1 MARDKDFQN
10 RIQRIGE
17 MVELLEATTDPNVR
31 AIAKELL
38 ESLMT
43 LHGAAIE
50 RILEIAF
57 EAGESG
63 ETIIRKCGHDELV
76 SSLLLLYGLHPEDL
90 QTRVIRALDKS
101 RTYLDSHSA
110 GAELG
115 SVGED
120 GAVTLR
126 LEVKSSGCGSS
137 AASVKSFLEAAI
149 QNAAPDATSIVV
161 EETGAS
167 LTQSGFVSVSQL
179 EGGKAMAAFSA
190 GRAQRSGD

>member
-137 AASVKSFLEAAI
+137 AASVKSYLEAAI